1 MQTLA
6 SQGRIPQ
13 SMNRGWNNVANQMK
27 AVSLNRGDKYEVLFI
42 KVNLDVVQMMYNSV
56 LLNAVLS

>member
-1 MQTLA
+1 
-6 SQGRIPQ
+6 
-13 SMNRGWNNVANQMK
+13 MK